1 MNRQV
6 YAIYYAFLFF
16 LFLNP
21 IINLKAYNGP
31 RTSELDHCVS
41 GHVWIDEDKDGKKQ
55 DNEENLTNV
64 LIHLYDFTANRIGT
78 TLTDTEGNFLF
89 GELGAREYIVEIF
102 HLFGYDF
109 LDTNSSEFAPIKIT
123 IESVQCASM
132 DEGIEA
138 AMILSEEAASV
149 TNIQLDPFYVPG
161 QRVGLKLQWVTERE
175 IDTQGFNILRSTTG
189 KYEDAIK
196 VNSNIILAKGSGE
209 YEYYDTSIIPVENI
223 FYSYWL
229 SETELDGRSS
239 DFGPIHSSID
249 IAEYDIHGYF
259 LPLVIK

>member
-138 AMILSEEAASV
+138 AMILSEEA
-149 TNIQLDPFYVPG
+149 
-161 QRVGLKLQWVTERE
+161 
-175 IDTQGFNILRSTTG
+175 NILRSTTG